1 MINRPTQVPASVAPP
16 LVPSH
21 FVEMLQDADELLA
34 LMARESLDVVA
45 ELANAL
51 SVSAQGTG
59 AWEIAETARA
69 VQRVASGHRP
79 ASLAGPMRALT
90 AAVER
95 ARRQYQLE
103 H

>member
-1 MINRPTQVPASVAPP
+1 MINRFAQEPASVVPP

-21 FVEMLQDADELLA
+21 LVEMLQDADELLA

-59 AWEIAETARA
+59 A
-69 VQRVASGHRP
+69 
-79 ASLAGPMRALT
+79 
-90 AAVER
+90 
-95 ARRQYQLE
+95 
-103 H
+103 

>member
-1 MINRPTQVPASVAPP
+1 MTNRPARVSASVAPT
-16 LVPSH
+16 LVPGH
-21 FVEMLQDADELLA
+21 FVGMLQDVDELLA

-51 SVSAQGTG
+51 SLSAQGTG
-59 AWEIAETARA
+59 AWEIAETAGV

-79 ASLAGPMRALT
+79 ASPAGPMRALT
-90 AAVER
+90 TAVER

>member
-1 MINRPTQVPASVAPP
+1 VSASVAPP
-16 LVPSH
+16 LVPTH

-59 AWEIAETARA
+59 A
-69 VQRVASGHRP
+69 
-79 ASLAGPMRALT
+79 
-90 AAVER
+90 
-95 ARRQYQLE
+95 
-103 H
+103 

>member
-1 MINRPTQVPASVAPP
+1 MINRFAQEPASVVPP

-21 FVEMLQDADELLA
+21 LVEMLQDADELLA

-59 AWEIAETARA
+59 AWEIAETAGA

-90 AAVER
+90 TAVER
-95 ARRQYQLE
+95 ARRQ
-103 H
+103 